1 MLLFLIYLSY
11 YLSKIYITQ
20 NIYLLQLDETNIK
33 IAEVTFMLEFA

>member
-1 MLLFLIYLSY
+1 MLLFFIYLIY

-20 NIYLLQLDETNIK
+20 NVYILQLDETNIK

>member
-1 MLLFLIYLSY
+1 MLLFFIYSSY

>member
-1 MLLFLIYLSY
+1 MLLFFIYLIY

-20 NIYLLQLDETNIK
+20 NVYVLQLDEANIK